1 MEKKKLRGMTCC
13 FTGHRALPNEQIGE
27 IETRTEAVVCTL
39 IKEKQVCYFGVGG
52 AAGYDTLAAELLF
65 RLRKTRYPH
74 IKIILVVPFDG
85 FTRGWTEE
93 QRVHY
98 NQFLGHYNKVVC
110 AAACAGREAYLARN
124 RRLVDASAYCVGY
137 CTDRYSGTAYTMEY
151 ARYQKVKVY
160 NVAENGAL

>member
-1 MEKKKLRGMTCC
+1 MEKKKLRERTCC

-85 FTRGWTEE
+85 FTRAWTEE

-98 NQFLGHYNKVVC
+98 NQLLGHYNKVVC
-110 AAACAGREAYLARN
+110 AAACAGREAYLR
-124 RRLVDASAYCVGY
+124 
-137 CTDRYSGTAYTMEY
+137 GTGVWWMHLLYGQIQRDGLY
-151 ARYQKVKVY
+151 HGVCPVSKSKSI
-160 NVAENGAL
+160 